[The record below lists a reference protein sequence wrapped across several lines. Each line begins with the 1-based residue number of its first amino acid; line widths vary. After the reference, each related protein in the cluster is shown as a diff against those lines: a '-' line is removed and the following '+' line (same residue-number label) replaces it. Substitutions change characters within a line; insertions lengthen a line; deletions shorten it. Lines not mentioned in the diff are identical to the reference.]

1 MSRCMVSFTQRWY
14 AVHIPMFFNASVLLQ
29 LKSQLQPAQYY
40 ATPAI
45 TRYFD
50 HIQTLPSVRAAA
62 QALSPAFSTVHFDF
76 ESAPKAERKQEP
88 PKKKEKTP
96 KTVDQP
102 ETGKKTATPANS
114 KENAGEPPKEKKE
127 KKEKKKDAAAA
138 AEDGSKKNK
147 GGADGGGK
155 TPAEDASEPVPSMI
169 DLRVGHIVD
178 GMISSDFLPTL
189 TVFY

>member
-1 MSRCMVSFTQRWY
+1 MVSFARRWY
-14 AVHIPMFFNASVLLQ
+14 AAHVPMFFNASVSLQ

-62 QALSPAFSTVHFDF
+62 QALSPAFTIVPFDF
-76 ESAPKAERKQEP
+76 ESAPNIERKQEP

-96 KTVDQP
+96 KTVDQR
-102 ETGKKTATPANS
+102 ETGKKTAIPANS

-127 KKEKKKDAAAA
+127 KKEKKKDAVA
-138 AEDGSKKNK
+138 AEDGSKRNK

-155 TPAEDASEPVPSMI
+155 APAEDASEPVPSMI
-169 DLRVGHIVD
+169 DLRVGHIID
-178 GMISSDFLPTL
+178 GMISSDFLPAL
-189 TVFY
+189 TVLY